1 MKITEAK
8 LLELL
13 ELQDL
18 EYAKRSYEE
27 RSKRS
32 EDFVYC
38 RESYIRKIFFTE
50 VLANLGNQNDIVY
63 TPDDLVRIF
72 ITKNRYLDRYINL
85 VVKRSLEICRRL
97 GKRRKKIHKSLLIY
111 IILKMIHWVAEGKR
125 QIYYTKNLSKIN
137 KRSKWAFIY
146 R

>member
-1 MKITEAK
+1 MKITEEK
-8 LLELL
+8 LVEIL

-27 RSKRS
+27 RSERS
-32 EDFVYC
+32 DFVYC

-63 TPDDLVRIF
+63 TSDDLLKIF
-72 ITKNRYLDRYINL
+72 ITKRSYLDRYIDL
-85 VVKRSLEICRRL
+85 VVKHSLIVCRRL
-97 GKRRKKIHKSLLIY
+97 GKRRKKIHRSLLIY
-111 IILKMIHWVAEGKR
+111 IILKMIHYVSIGKI
-125 QIYYTKNLSKIN
+125 QMYYTKNWTKIN
-137 KRSKWAFIY
+137 KRSKWAYIG